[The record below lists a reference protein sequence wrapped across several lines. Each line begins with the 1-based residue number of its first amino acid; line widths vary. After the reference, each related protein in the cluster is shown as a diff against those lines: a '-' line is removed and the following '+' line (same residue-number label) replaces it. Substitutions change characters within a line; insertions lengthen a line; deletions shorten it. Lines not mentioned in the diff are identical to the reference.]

1 MIWYRYII
9 VLIVCI
15 IYLYYAIREF
25 LLDLRNDELNF
36 ITISLNVIFV
46 ILLVLLIRN
55 CYMNL

>member
-1 MIWYRYII
+1 MIWYIM

-46 ILLVLLIRN
+46 ILLVLLIKY
-55 CYMNL
+55 CYVNL

>member
-1 MIWYRYII
+1 MIWYIM

-25 LLDLRNDELNF
+25 LINLRNDELNF
-36 ITISLNVIFV
+36 ITISLNIIFV
-46 ILLVLLIRN
+46 ISIVLLIRT

>member
-1 MIWYRYII
+1 MIWYIM
-9 VLIVCI
+9 VLIACI
-15 IYLYYAIREF
+15 IYLYYVIREF

-46 ILLVLLIRN
+46 ILLVLLIKY

>member
-1 MIWYRYII
+1 MIWYIM

-25 LLDLRNDELNF
+25 LINLRNDELNF
-36 ITISLNVIFV
+36 ITIYLNIIFV
-46 ILLVLLIRN
+46 ISIVLLIRI

>member
-1 MIWYRYII
+1 MIWYIM

-25 LLDLRNDELNF
+25 LINLRNDELNF
-36 ITISLNVIFV
+36 ITISLNIIF
-46 ILLVLLIRN
+46 IISIVLLIRN

>member
-1 MIWYRYII
+1 MIWYIM

>member
-1 MIWYRYII
+1 MIWYIM

-25 LLDLRNDELNF
+25 LINLRNDELNF
-36 ITISLNVIFV
+36 ITISLNIIFV
-46 ILLVLLIRN
+46 LSIVLLIRI